1 MCKHIEEGSLVL
13 VAVEGRE
20 ERPEEEEE
28 RTEILVITTFLFYPL
43 SIGILVYCTL
53 VNPFIRSIAHTGHW
67 TISFE
72 VESE

>member
-13 VAVEGRE
+13 VAVEEGRE

-43 SIGILVYCTL
+43 SVGILVYCT
-53 VNPFIRSIAHTGHW
+53 
-67 TISFE
+67 
-72 VESE
+72 

>member
-1 MCKHIEEGSLVL
+1 MCKHNEEGSLVL

-43 SIGILVYCTL
+43 SIGILVYCT
-53 VNPFIRSIAHTGHW
+53 
-67 TISFE
+67 
-72 VESE
+72 